1 MKIDNCPVNKKDR
14 YNAID
19 GLRTFAAIGVLAMH
33 VNENSFCL
41 SGFISERVIGV
52 MGDFVFLFMI
62 ISGFSMCCGYYDKI
76 TNAYH
81 PPVSMASIT
90 FSGTVPPC
98 ISDFV

>member
-1 MKIDNCPVNKKDR
+1 MKIDNCAVNKKDR

-62 ISGFSMCCGYYDKI
+62 ISGFSMYSFILATALAFSLLRKVILYQMAI
-76 TNAYH
+76 TN
-81 PPVSMASIT
+81 SMK
-90 FSGTVPPC
+90 
-98 ISDFV
+98 